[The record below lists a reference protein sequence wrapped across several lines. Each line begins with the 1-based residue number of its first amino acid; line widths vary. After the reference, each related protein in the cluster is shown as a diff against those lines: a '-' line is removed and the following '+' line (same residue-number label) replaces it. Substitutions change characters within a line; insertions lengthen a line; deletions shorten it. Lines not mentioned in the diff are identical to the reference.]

1 MQPSA
6 SDRSGYLSTDT
17 ICALATPVGGAIAV
31 VRVSGPRTFE
41 AMEALGAQSRSEKW
55 EPRRLY
61 RVVLKNGE
69 GVKLDDVLWTG
80 FRAPSSYT
88 GEDSAEIHAHGGSI
102 GVGRILEALQT
113 LGVRSALPGEFSFRA
128 VRNGKMELGQAE
140 AVADLISAAS
150 EAAADLALEK
160 LGGSQSS
167 WMKDVAEQIRQIATY
182 AEAGVD
188 FSDQDLEEDSLEAL
202 RSKLDSPILGLETLE
217 RTFERGLRIQDGVRA
232 AFVGLPN
239 AGKSSF
245 FNVLL
250 GEDRSIVS
258 EIEGTTRDIV
268 RERLVLRGKRGSVAL
283 RLEDTAGLRASQ
295 DQVEQI
301 GVERTRQAAR
311 QADVILLLWDG
322 SREGAAAEEAFEA
335 LQAIWESLGRPK
347 EKTLGI
353 VTKADLGRESSD
365 WLGRL
370 GVLWVGPTSA
380 RSGEGVHEAAQRIAD
395 FAETWG
401 SRKPGEILLTR
412 RDHRESV
419 LAALEHLRRA
429 RRAPGVELLASDLRQ
444 ALLSLAPLIGET
456 PPDDI
461 LGRIFSQFCIGK

>member
-1 MQPSA
+1 
-6 SDRSGYLSTDT
+6 
-17 ICALATPVGGAIAV
+17 
-31 VRVSGPRTFE
+31 
-41 AMEALGAQSRSEKW
+41 
-55 EPRRLY
+55 
-61 RVVLKNGE
+61 
-69 GVKLDDVLWTG
+69 
-80 FRAPSSYT
+80 
-88 GEDSAEIHAHGGSI
+88 
-102 GVGRILEALQT
+102 
-113 LGVRSALPGEFSFRA
+113 
-128 VRNGKMELGQAE
+128 MELGQAE

-167 WMKDVAEQIRQIATY
+167 WMKDVAEQIRQVATY

-188 FSDQDLEEDSLEAL
+188 FSDQDLEEDSLEEL

-335 LQAIWESLGRPK
+335 LQAIWESLGKPK

-370 GVLWVGPTSA
+370 GISWVGPVSS

-395 FAETWG
+395 FAETWV

-429 RRAPGVELLASDLRQ
+429 RRAAGVELLASDLRQ